1 MVYDVAFWAK
11 EGDKTPPVMMRLL
24 RSALVENGRVTFTLY
39 VVMLVPS
46 CAVTATGTVTVA
58 PSATA
63 ICADA

>member
-1 MVYDVAFWAK
+1 MNADEKEPADMVRELSVAIEEA
-11 EGDKTPPVMMRLL
+11 
-24 RSALVENGRVTFTLY
+24 ALVTATLY